1 MQWND
6 DGILDLEDL
15 AKKRKNNIH
24 ELDRLIHKLQGI
36 NREIVSG
43 LYCTISDVRKS
54 IQDEDRDTEG
64 GTSKSSAFIIGS
76 PPGSVLEIPYAPEE
90 QYRKIYI
97 SNKGATVAAAGT
109 TSRKRRISN
118 LHLSQYKK
126 LVAGGHRTG
135 YDTKFVDP
143 IDIIHL
149 ADGGITHISPI
160 GVREEKIL
168 EGLDLDENGKQMFTE
183 HFPMSEPNQSIS
195 DFF

>member
-1 MQWND
+1 M
-6 DGILDLEDL
+6 DLEDL

-24 ELDRLIHKLQGI
+24 KLDRLIDKLQGI
-36 NREIVSG
+36 NREIVVSG

-54 IQDEDRDTEG
+54 IQDEDRDTDG
-64 GTSKSSAFIIGS
+64 GTSKSSAFVIGS
-76 PPGSVLEIPYAPEE
+76 PPNGYLKFHMHRRNNIERYTYPTRAQQS
-90 QYRKIYI
+90 QQQ
-97 SNKGATVAAAGT
+97 

-118 LHLSQYKK
+118 LHLSQNKK

-135 YDTKFVDP
+135 YDTKVVDP
-143 IDIIHL
+143 IDIIRL
-149 ADGGITHISPI
+149 ADGGITHIFPI
-160 GVREEKIL
+160 GVREGKIL